1 MALDYRSLKAHAFAP
16 ERQAYGEDDCI
27 LYALG
32 VGAGLAADDPVGD
45 ETRFIYEQGL
55 SALPAMACVLAY
67 PGFWMRDPRHGLDWS
82 RVVHGEQR
90 MRFPRRLPPHGEVL
104 CQMEVARI
112 ADKGPGAFVVTRRTL
127 CNAATGQEF
136 AVIEQL
142 NICRGDGGYSGGD
155 AALSDALAAPIPA
168 PPATPP
174 DSIIVLPTSR
184 NQGALYRLNAD
195 RNPLH
200 VDPASGWASW
210 TCASWRRSIP
220 AWTWRCR
227 YGASQMKWPW
237 PATRPAPCA
246 PRAARPG
253 PRRNNERQDLR
264 KRGRSAARH
273 RIRRR
278 DLRRRLRRLGHS
290 RASAGRPAGQA
301 RRG

>member
-32 VGAGLAADDPVGD
+32 VGAGLAVDDPVGD

-55 SALPAMACVLAY
+55 RALPAMACVLAY

-82 RVVHGEQR
+82 QVVHGEQR

-112 ADKGPGAFVVTRRTL
+112 ADKSPGAFVVTRRTL
-127 CNAATGQEF
+127 CDAATGQEF

-184 NQGALYRLNAD
+184 NHGALYRLNAD
-195 RNPLH
+195 RTPLH
-200 VDPASGWASW
+200 VDPASARRAGYDRPILHGAALLGMVNRALEACLGQLPGLRLGELDLRFMAPAYPGLDVAVSLWRQPDGMALACHQAGGL
-210 TCASWRRSIP
+210 CAQ
-220 AWTWRCR
+220 
-227 YGASQMKWPW
+227 G
-237 PATRPAPCA
+237 
-246 PRAARPG
+246 RAAWAK
-253 PRRNNERQDLR
+253 EEQ
-264 KRGRSAARH
+264 
-273 RIRRR
+273 
-278 DLRRRLRRLGHS
+278 
-290 RASAGRPAGQA
+290 
-301 RRG
+301 

>member
-1 MALDYRSLKAHAFAP
+1 MALDYRSLKSHVFAP

-32 VGAGLAADDPVGD
+32 VGAGLSDDETVGD
-45 ETRFIYEQGL
+45 ETQFIYEQGL
-55 SALPAMACVLAY
+55 RALPAMACVLAY

-82 RVVHGEQR
+82 QVVHGEQR
-90 MRFPRRLPPHGEVL
+90 MRFPRRLPAAGDVV

-112 ADKGPGAFVVTRRTL
+112 ADKSPGAFVVTRRTL
-127 CNAATGQEF
+127 SDAATGQEI

-200 VDPASGWASW
+200 VDPVSARRAGYARPILHGAALLGMVNRALEAGLRQLPGLRLGELDLRFMAPVYPGLEVAVSLWRQPQGVALACHQAGAL
-210 TCASWRRSIP
+210 CAQ
-220 AWTWRCR
+220 
-227 YGASQMKWPW
+227 G
-237 PATRPAPCA
+237 
-246 PRAARPG
+246 RAAWA
-253 PRRNNERQDLR
+253 EEEQ
-264 KRGRSAARH
+264 
-273 RIRRR
+273 
-278 DLRRRLRRLGHS
+278 
-290 RASAGRPAGQA
+290 
-301 RRG
+301 

>member
-200 VDPASGWASW
+200 VDPASA
-210 TCASWRRSIP
+210 RRAGYDRPILH
-220 AWTWRCR
+220 
-227 YGASQMKWPW
+227 GAALLGMVN
-237 PATRPAPCA
+237 
-246 PRAARPG
+246 RALEACLRQLPG
-253 PRRNNERQDLR
+253 
-264 KRGRSAARH
+264 
-273 RIRRR
+273 
-278 DLRRRLRRLGHS
+278 RRLGELDLRFMAPVYPGLDVAVSLWRQSDEMALACHQAGALCAQG
-290 RASAGRPAGQA
+290 RAAGAKEEQ
-301 RRG
+301 

>member
-55 SALPAMACVLAY
+55 RALPAMACVLAY

-82 RVVHGEQR
+82 QVVHGEQR
-90 MRFPRRLPPHGEVL
+90 MRFARRLPASAEVV
-104 CQMEVARI
+104 CRMEVARI
-112 ADKGPGAFVVTRRTL
+112 ADKRPGAFVVTRRTL
-127 CNAATGQEF
+127 SDAATGQAI

-155 AALSDALAAPIPA
+155 AALSDALDAPIPA

-174 DSIIVLPTSR
+174 DSVIVLPTSR

-200 VDPASGWASW
+200 VDPASARRAGYERPILHGAALLGMVNRALEACLRQLPGLRLGELDLRFMAPVYPGLDVAVSLWRQPQGMALACHQAGAL
-210 TCASWRRSIP
+210 CAQ
-220 AWTWRCR
+220 
-227 YGASQMKWPW
+227 G
-237 PATRPAPCA
+237 
-246 PRAARPG
+246 RAAWAK
-253 PRRNNERQDLR
+253 EEQ
-264 KRGRSAARH
+264 
-273 RIRRR
+273 
-278 DLRRRLRRLGHS
+278 
-290 RASAGRPAGQA
+290 
-301 RRG
+301 